1 VASLYIE
8 FEDSEYDDVEFLDV
22 GPGELGA
29 GASGSAALADAPGD
43 EDPEAA
49 VLGIEGPHEV
59 IGVPPHG
66 DTSRWRRPR
75 LPAQRRRILI
85 GAVVVAGIGAGI
97 GDALAAQAAQHAAD
111 RPALDLV
118 DASYTPNADGDGFD
132 LLLDLGNG
140 GASTATITA
149 VTVNQPGLALL
160 YPGAAAAV
168 GAHQQVEIVLGGR
181 FDCSG
186 LTGDPAT
193 IQITLRTAHGTAAD
207 LSFPVPAGAKLPDGW
222 LTYRATY
229 CDFAQ
234 SGGLQ

>member
-8 FEDSEYDDVEFLDV
+8 FEDSEYDDVEFLDA
-22 GPGELGA
+22 GPAEFGA
-29 GASGSAALADAPGD
+29 GAFGSGAPADAPRAD
-43 EDPEAA
+43 DPEIAA
-49 VLGIEGPHEV
+49 LGIEGPHEV
-59 IGVPPHG
+59 IGVSPRSDPP
-66 DTSRWRRPR
+66 RWRRPR
-75 LPAQRRRILI
+75 LPEQRRRILI

-111 RPALDLV
+111 RPTLDLV
-118 DASYTPNADGDGFD
+118 DAAYTPNADGDGYD

-140 GASTATITA
+140 GASTATITSVA
-149 VTVNQPGLALL
+149 VNQPGLALL

-168 GAHQQVEIVLGGR
+168 GAHQQIEIVLGGQ

-207 LSFPVPAGAKLPDGW
+207 LSFPVPASAALPDGW
-222 LTYRATY
+222 LSYRAAY
-229 CDFAQ
+229 CDFAET
-234 SGGLQ
+234 GGLQ